1 MRWSIFLLLLAS
13 LILTIAPLLSIN
25 DASLELYKAEPV
37 KSTTE
42 FDAPLTEM
50 HRFLVLA
57 QPNDTLFISVN
68 VMKCNLK
75 QIKFKY
81 TLTIKHLGTGRVY
94 TSTGEGRDVTLSLPT
109 FTFRKGGVYA
119 VELAVSVEG
128 SRTCAYSIEGVIKG
142 GGKAEVIRVLFLQ
155 SLLML
160 PALLGVAVYV
170 ALDAYRTYKAS

>member
-75 QIKFKY
+75 QIKFY
-81 TLTIKHLGTGRVY
+81 NYCVNFVFGIGC
-94 TSTGEGRDVTLSLPT
+94 
-109 FTFRKGGVYA
+109 FFF
-119 VELAVSVEG
+119 
-128 SRTCAYSIEGVIKG
+128 CN
-142 GGKAEVIRVLFLQ
+142 GGKE
-155 SLLML
+155 
-160 PALLGVAVYV
+160 G
-170 ALDAYRTYKAS
+170 